1 MDVGVRIRIIFKLKN
16 RGANLPFHHQ
26 FILAQMIKGLMVKGG
41 HPDYKDF
48 GFYNFSGLKGQ
59 TKVSRNGLQY
69 FSSRVTLVLS
79 SPNEGFLQYILA
91 QLFDLSTINL
101 GNLQLVPEAVEKEN
115 TPVLVEEVKYI
126 CISPL
131 VLLSPDLYDSA
142 GKRFVLPESDEFSD
156 LLYESTMLQMEQ
168 SGWYSSE
175 QIESFFKF
183 QIVPDAAYLK
193 KISESQKK
201 FARIYPVYNQ
211 DLKYEVRGYTFPFK
225 LFASPEV
232 QDFVFT
238 CGLGLFNQKGFGML
252 DLANQDPNSRTTR
265 YAFNEES
272 VLASS

>member
-131 VLLSPDLYDSA
+131 VLLSSDLYDSA